1 MTNEQISPVRAE
13 LSKWTRESTL
23 RGLFLGLVFGAVLG
37 ARFTAVASPSS
48 SLVAPAAVKEAL
60 AKRLPKTDVSSIDCK
75 KLGGLCEVAA
85 GSTLFYTD
93 ASARY
98 LIIGRVYDMET
109 RTDLTAT
116 RLLELNPDTLVN
128 GAARQGGERVADDGS
143 IERAPPARAAVRNV
157 SLADLPAKGA
167 IAWGPVSGLKVVVF
181 SDFRC
186 GYCGKLSET
195 LRAIGARVEERPISV
210 LGSRPLSEAVYCSKA
225 PVSALHA
232 AYAGETPQSRRCDTS
247 GLDANEAFARAHGFN
262 GTPVIVRADGAVL
275 EGFRPAPVLTA
286 WLKGGP
292 AA

>member
-1 MTNEQISPVRAE
+1 MTGIVIGVMAGIA
-13 LSKWTRESTL
+13 LC
-23 RGLFLGLVFGAVLG
+23 GA
-37 ARFTAVASPSS
+37 A
-48 SLVAPAAVKEAL
+48 AAVGVL
-60 AKRLPKTDVSSIDCK
+60 ASRVAANPHVSNSDVKASLARRLPKTEVSSIDCK

-116 RLLELNPDTLVN
+116 RLLELNPDALVS
-128 GAARQGGERVADDGS
+128 GAAHQAGSQRAGGGDGRAEDARQPRVG
-143 IERAPPARAAVRNV
+143 VRRV
-157 SLADLPAKGA
+157 PLAKLPAKGA
-167 IAWGPVSGLKVVVF
+167 INWGPANGPKVVVF

-186 GYCGKLSET
+186 SYCSQLSST
-195 LRAIGARVEERPISV
+195 LRDIGARVEERPISV
-210 LGSRPLSEAVYCSKA
+210 LGSRTLSEAVYCSKA

-232 AYAGETPQSRRCDTS
+232 AYAGETPQSPQCDTS

-275 EGFRPAPVLTA
+275 EGFRPAPVLSA
-286 WLKGGP
+286 WLRGGP

>member
-1 MTNEQISPVRAE
+1 MSETVTTGPNLRADIVRHWPFYVFTTALAGISCAFMYIVGTNGQARAAT
-13 LSKWTRESTL
+13 S
-23 RGLFLGLVFGAVLG
+23 
-37 ARFTAVASPSS
+37 
-48 SLVAPAAVKEAL
+48 VAPDTVKASL
-60 AKRLPKTDVSSIDCK
+60 AKRLPKTQVTSINCS
-75 KLGGLCEVAA
+75 KLPGVCEVAA

-93 ASARY
+93 AKARY

-116 RLLELNPDTLVN
+116 RLLELNPDLLVN
-128 GAARQGGERVADDGS
+128 GAARQPGSGGQ
-143 IERAPPARAAVRNV
+143 PAAASAQPQPVRQV
-157 SLADLPAKGA
+157 PLAQLPVKGA
-167 IAWGPVSGLKVVVF
+167 ITWGPASGPKVVVF

-186 GYCGKLSET
+186 SYCNQLSAA
-195 LRAIGARVEERPISV
+195 LQQIGARVEERPISV
-210 LGSRPLSEAVYCSKA
+210 LGSRQLSEAVYCSKS

-232 AYAGETPQSRRCDTS
+232 AYAGETPKSRKCDTS

-262 GTPVIVRADGAVL
+262 GTPVVVRADGAVL